1 MYVWAV
7 SLIPMEVFIFSLMSP
22 PIYGER
28 AERAARERALRFRV
42 SFRVL
47 LSRDFSRLPPLA
59 GCVEVTVTIVL
70 FQHHRVYAS
79 ARKHGSQEPWTAASQ
94 WTGWG

>member
-1 MYVWAV
+1 MYVCMYV
-7 SLIPMEVFIFSLMSP
+7 CMSRVFNPDGSLHFSLISP

-79 ARKHGSQEPWTAASQ
+79 ARKHGSQEP
-94 WTGWG
+94 

>member
-7 SLIPMEVFIFSLMSP
+7 SLIPMEVFIFSLIS

-28 AERAARERALRFRV
+28 AERAARERALHFRV

-47 LSRDFSRLPPLA
+47 LSRDFSRLPPFA
-59 GCVEVTVTIVL
+59 GWEEVTVTIVL
-70 FQHHRVYAS
+70 FQHHGVYAS
-79 ARKHGSQEPWTAASQ
+79 AREHGS
-94 WTGWG
+94 